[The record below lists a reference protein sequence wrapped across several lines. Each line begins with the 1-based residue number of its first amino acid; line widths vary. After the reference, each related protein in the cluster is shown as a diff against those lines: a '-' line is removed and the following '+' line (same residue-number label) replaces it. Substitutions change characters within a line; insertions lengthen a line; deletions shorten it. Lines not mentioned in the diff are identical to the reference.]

1 MTDPKEMRICEL
13 SDKEFRIILLDKF
26 SELQEYTGRQLNEI
40 RKTMHEQSEKFNK
53 EIETIKTN

>member
-40 RKTMHEQSEKFNK
+40 RKTMHAQNEKFNK